1 MPWDPLASLT
11 QELYENSSISLLQ
24 VLLPHCDD
32 ASVPM
37 EKWMSIA
44 LANEPGGKRYVAR
57 HVMAEILEF
66 AVEIKPRWFSFSAP
80 MASSLDWLKMTLMVA
95 LEPIRTHSWASV
107 SPLEQA
113 FFLRV
118 LSAQIRC
125 LPQDSSVDELATML
139 SHAIEFL
146 CASVREDCSL
156 AERLAPVSYT
166 HL

>member
-1 MPWDPLASLT
+1 
-11 QELYENSSISLLQ
+11 
-24 VLLPHCDD
+24 
-32 ASVPM
+32 
-37 EKWMSIA
+37 
-44 LANEPGGKRYVAR
+44 
-57 HVMAEILEF
+57 MAEILEF

-95 LEPIRTHSWASV
+95 LEPIRTHSWAPV

-113 FFLRV
+113 FFLRM

-156 AERLAPVSYT
+156 AERLAPLAHSLFTCATTLGPMLHEKHYFYVTCAFVSFSAAFCDKATQLTPLYLSLIHISEPT
-166 HL
+166 RPY